1 MSWQRI
7 FKAARRMNAPVVLAD
22 QGGTDPLVI
31 LPLAQYER
39 LLDQSESNVS
49 LDMPS
54 SRRAAPDGRVESVF
68 EDLPM
73 DDLLPPA
80 FKTDFLA
87 KDKQK
92 KSENQAGDES
102 LDQDGVP
109 GQGAEISLDER
120 FYFEPL
126 EDEAKK

>member
-39 LLDQSESNVS
+39 LLDQSESNIS

-54 SRRAAPDGRVESVF
+54 SRRASPDGRVESVF
-68 EDLPM
+68 EDIPL
-73 DDLLPPA
+73 DDLLPAA
-80 FKTDFLA
+80 FKSDFLA

-102 LDQDGVP
+102 LGQDDVP
-109 GQGAEISLDER
+109 SQGTEISLDER

-126 EDEAKK
+126 EDEVKK

>member
-1 MSWQRI
+1 
-7 FKAARRMNAPVVLAD
+7 MNAPVVLAD